1 PGRGA
6 RHRRPCSWRRD
17 GPTPTGCRAP
27 PGRARIPGRPG
38 GWPAPC
44 PRRGRNAAIR
54 RCGSARTPAEPPHGE
69 RNVPPEERLVW
80 VGPRTWPGSLPHGQ
94 ALEGTDLDRAAAL
107 EDRAAPGELGG
118 GIEGVGLDQGKA
130 ADDLLDLDER
140 PVGDDLPGVDDA
152 SFLLQPVAGV
162 EHPALAQPFA
172 DPRVPFLE
180 HLLHLFGRQR
190 VVGLAAVA
198 VDKQESGHVRVPFL
212 PEACQRP
219 APCGPPFTL
228 MTNESGTRGQEAAS
242 FSTATEDLHMRTAC
256 GAARWASAR
265 GLLEEES
272 ADPAQVLPGRPAQ
285 GAPLRT
291 QPGSSV

>member
-1 PGRGA
+1 
-6 RHRRPCSWRRD
+6 
-17 GPTPTGCRAP
+17 
-27 PGRARIPGRPG
+27 
-38 GWPAPC
+38 
-44 PRRGRNAAIR
+44 
-54 RCGSARTPAEPPHGE
+54 
-69 RNVPPEERLVW
+69 
-80 VGPRTWPGSLPHGQ
+80 
-94 ALEGTDLDRAAAL
+94 
-107 EDRAAPGELGG
+107 
-118 GIEGVGLDQGKA
+118 
-130 ADDLLDLDER
+130 
-140 PVGDDLPGVDDA
+140 
-152 SFLLQPVAGV
+152 
-162 EHPALAQPFA
+162 
-172 DPRVPFLE
+172 
-180 HLLHLFGRQR
+180 

-291 QPGSSV
+291 QPGSSVEGVHEDLGVKIEVLVGRVPEQQGDLRQRLACGQVRGDLLRDVEDRIAGGVMGDR